1 MTAAITHPSPSSS
14 WPSCWPTTPPEILP
28 GIVGVSDP
36 MRRVAKL
43 VRRCAARDIPTLV
56 RGETGT
62 GKELVAQAL
71 HRLGPRHRERYV
83 ALNGATLSDELG
95 AAALFGHVR
104 GAFTGA
110 EDRRGALRTAHRG
123 TLFIDEV
130 AALSPRMQAM
140 LLRVIEEGRVRPL
153 GSDLE
158 EAVDVRIVSAT
169 CEPLEQRVSAGAFR
183 ADLFQRLAACVV
195 ALPPL
200 RQRPGDLPLLV
211 ARLLED
217 AGLAGYHLDEG
228 ALALLAA
235 EPLPGN
241 VRELRN
247 VLTQA
252 SLQID
257 GKRIDASAMRAV
269 LGARRGAQRQGAM
282 GPRLG
287 SAAARALVSAHDG
300 NVSAAARAAGLPRS
314 TFRDRLRRDVR

>member
-1 MTAAITHPSPSSS
+1 MTAAMTHPTYEPARRSDD
-14 WPSCWPTTPPEILP
+14 PELLP
-28 GIVGVSDP
+28 GIVGNSRPMHQVS
-36 MRRVAKL
+36 RL
-43 VRRCAARDIPTLV
+43 VHRCAERDIPVLI

-71 HRLGPRHRERYV
+71 HRLGPRRRERYV
-83 ALNGATLSDELG
+83 AINGATLTDELG

-140 LLRVIEEGRVRPL
+140 LLRVLEEGRVRPL
-153 GSDLE
+153 GADLE

-169 CEPLEQRVSAGAFR
+169 CEPLERRVLSGAFR
-183 ADLFQRLAACVV
+183 SDLFQRLATCVV

-200 RQRPGDLPLLV
+200 RDRRDDIPVLV
-211 ARLLED
+211 ARLLTD
-217 AGLAGYHLDEG
+217 SGLDGYQVDDE
-228 ALALLAA
+228 ALTLLAA

-257 GKRIDASAMRAV
+257 GRRISAETMRAV
-269 LGARRGAQRQGAM
+269 LDCRRGTHEGDACQM
-282 GPRLG
+282 
-287 SAAARALVSAHDG
+287 SAEAARALVVAHRG
-300 NVSAAARAAGLPRS
+300 NISAAARAAGLPRS
-314 TFRDRLRRDVR
+314 TFRDRLRRLDG